1 MMFPLSLKNKKYLL
15 PVFLLAIVALA
26 FVVILYFYFLSIGPG
41 LPPSEGMPEWYFPDS
56 VHTNNTYLAYFPD
69 ISEYAASGVH
79 SSHIMMCV
87 WYFDDRE
94 TFLEASGG
102 LSEYLAESG
111 TVGVTELDIAD
122 ELNKTIEARESK
134 KYWKP
139 TFGPKTFNA
148 TVYENGTT
156 SGYFLVYSKPF
167 LESRDD
173 YFIVYYGTKNN
184 GSLPEQE
191 QQLEELIADSYYNSE
206 GEVTGL
212 GMASGNS

>member
-1 MMFPLSLKNKKYLL
+1 MFLPFMKKKKYLL
-15 PVFLLAIVALA
+15 PVLLLAIVCLVFIFI
-26 FVVILYFYFLSIGPG
+26 FVANLSTGPG
-41 LPPSEGMPEWYFPDS
+41 LPPSEGMPDWYFPDS

-79 SSHIMMCV
+79 SPHIMMCV

-94 TFLEASGG
+94 AFLEASDG

-134 KYWKP
+134 KYWRP

-206 GEVTGL
+206 GKVTGL
-212 GMASGNS
+212 YTILGEM